1 MTDEGARWDSPYHA
15 PVMVDAVVGHL
26 RGAARVLDG
35 TLGGGGHAA
44 ALLSA
49 GAAVDGID
57 VDLHALAAARRR
69 LAGFEHFRAIHGNYA
84 DVDRIPELAGVRYD
98 GILLDLGHLVSSN

>member
-57 VDLHALAAARRR
+57 VDLNALAAARRR
-69 LAGFEHFRAIHGNYA
+69 LGASERFRAVHGNYA
-84 DVDRIPELAGVRYD
+84 DIDR
-98 GILLDLGHLVSSN
+98 S